1 VIPVSPRLHGIF
13 IGDLW
18 SIALGSRFRFG
29 VGLYWRGIALVIEV
43 ISSLATLGI
52 LAALPPLL
60 TIVAKPIRS
69 VLVGFVAPLITASP
83 PKGAV
88 PASYPGLLRDQ
99 F

>member
-1 VIPVSPRLHGIF
+1 MIPVSPRLHGIF

-43 ISSLATLGI
+43 ISALATLGI

-60 TIVAKPIRS
+60 TIVAKPIRNV
-69 VLVGFVAPLITASP
+69 VLGFFVPLITPSP
-83 PKGAV
+83 PIRPV
-88 PASYPGLLRDQ
+88 PVSYPGLLRDQ